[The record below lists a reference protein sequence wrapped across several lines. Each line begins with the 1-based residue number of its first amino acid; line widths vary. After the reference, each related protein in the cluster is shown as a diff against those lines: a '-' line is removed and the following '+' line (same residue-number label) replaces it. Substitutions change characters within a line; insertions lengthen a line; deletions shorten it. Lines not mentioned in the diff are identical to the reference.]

1 MQRCSPFEK
10 VRRQWRR
17 RCLDLGSG
25 VALVSMLPLKIAT
38 DLLPRT
44 TCVLFTRSTSLNLHD
59 LESLAPEKFAVLNTE
74 VERKEDT

>member
-1 MQRCSPFEK
+1 M
-10 VRRQWRR
+10 
-17 RCLDLGSG
+17 GSG

-44 TCVLFTRSTSLNLHD
+44 TCVLFSTSLNLHD